1 MLNKKASVQSANAQ
15 IGTQLLRHWPFPFH
29 GTVERPAP
37 RKTIGDGSGPSCK
50 SRVHGGGSS
59 SSVGLAPLP
68 EEEGHSTMTKAKLKE
83 YDSSDSGF
91 TEPQFIM
98 EPSATHTTVA
108 LHTKAS
114 TKSSTAVVKS
124 LSRCSTPRSRT
135 TSISS
140 TVYYLPASAL
150 DLILITIVLYLLK
163 KATKAARSSGYDK

>member
-29 GTVERPAP
+29 GIVERPAP

-50 SRVHGGGSS
+50 LRVHGS

-108 LHTKAS
+108 FHTKAS
-114 TKSSTAVVKS
+114 TAVGKS

-135 TSISS
+135 TSSSS
-140 TVYYLPASAL
+140 TVYYLSASAQH
-150 DLILITIVLYLLK
+150 
-163 KATKAARSSGYDK
+163 

>member
-1 MLNKKASVQSANAQ
+1 MLNKKASVRKCKSADRNTA
-15 IGTQLLRHWPFPFH
+15 TTALAFSFSWH
-29 GTVERPAP
+29 TVERPAP

-50 SRVHGGGSS
+50 LRVHGS
-59 SSVGLAPLP
+59 SSVGLAPSP

-108 LHTKAS
+108 FHTKAS
-114 TKSSTAVVKS
+114 TAVGKS

-135 TSISS
+135 TSSSS
-140 TVYYLPASAL
+140 TVYYLSASAQH
-150 DLILITIVLYLLK
+150 
-163 KATKAARSSGYDK
+163 